1 MKRNYCLSL
10 VLLALLGMSVPYSVV
25 AADNALSSQSTQQA
39 KTITGKVVDVAG
51 EPIIGASVLV
61 KGSSTGSSLVF
72 RISKQPKI
80 TRNIQ
85 A

>member
-1 MKRNYCLSL
+1 M
-10 VLLALLGMSVPYSVV
+10 LLALLGMSVPYSVV

-61 KGSSTGSSLVF
+61 KGTTNGTITDFDGNFVF
-72 RISKQPKI
+72 EECGRQCHF
-80 TRNIQ
+80 
-85 A
+85 AD